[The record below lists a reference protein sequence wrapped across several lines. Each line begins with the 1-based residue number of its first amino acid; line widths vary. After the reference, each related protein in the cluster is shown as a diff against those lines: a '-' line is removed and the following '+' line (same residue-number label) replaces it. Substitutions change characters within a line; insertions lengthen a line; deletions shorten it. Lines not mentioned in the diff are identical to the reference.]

1 MRLTLS
7 VIRREGQ
14 RLGHLMDLM
23 GCCPVSQVSAAV
35 ADWTCWE
42 FFVFILFNFFVNF

>member
-1 MRLTLS
+1 MLVGSGKRGYPGSGMRLTVS

-23 GCCPVSQVSAAV
+23 NCCPVSQVSADV
-35 ADWTCWE
+35 AD
-42 FFVFILFNFFVNF
+42 